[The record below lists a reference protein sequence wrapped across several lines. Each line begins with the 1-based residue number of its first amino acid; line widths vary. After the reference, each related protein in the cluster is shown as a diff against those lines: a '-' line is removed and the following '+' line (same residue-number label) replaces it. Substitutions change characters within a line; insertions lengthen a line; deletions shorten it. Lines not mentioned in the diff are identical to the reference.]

1 MPWMQHK
8 PGNGIIY
15 AADGEIQGNF
25 IYGRGVPQGGILS
38 PWLFN
43 LVIDELLNS
52 LEINQFSVDILAFAD
67 DICVGGSSAVKIQE
81 TVNFIEEWL
90 ESSGMELAKNKCEYL
105 YSTNLLIDGV
115 KPTSGSY
122 MSDISTVLN
131 EFEIDIV
138 DALTCREPQA
148 KESRSKIRDHVALT
162 RQKDVKAKLKI
173 HEWRTER
180 QPPVSATMSPLFNSP
195 FSVSLF
201 HFRLPSFE
209 FGCIKGKEVKN
220 DPRDD
225 CPFCG
230 AKILIMAHTCFLVT
244 VSQRI

>member
-1 MPWMQHK
+1 
-8 PGNGIIY
+8 
-15 AADGEIQGNF
+15 
-25 IYGRGVPQGGILS
+25 
-38 PWLFN
+38 
-43 LVIDELLNS
+43 
-52 LEINQFSVDILAFAD
+52 
-67 DICVGGSSAVKIQE
+67 
-81 TVNFIEEWL
+81 
-90 ESSGMELAKNKCEYL
+90 
-105 YSTNLLIDGV
+105 
-115 KPTSGSY
+115 

-138 DALTCREPQA
+138 DALTCPEPQA
-148 KESRSKIRDHVALT
+148 KEFRRKIRDHVALT

-230 AKILIMAHTCFLVT
+230 AKNSNNGTHMLSCDCLSKDISY
-244 VSQRI
+244 VSRTSCLS

>member
-105 YSTNLLIDGV
+105 YFGKEHATISVGNYPLKSVEGLTYLGLNF
-115 KPTSGSY
+115 TSKMIYTKDVGEEEY
-122 MSDISTVLN
+122 LKAIY
-131 EFEIDIV
+131 
-138 DALTCREPQA
+138 A
-148 KESRSKIRDHVALT
+148 KYSGTSPLQTAKIIRAVRWSKILYGTKNRIICF
-162 RQKDVKAKLKI
+162 RAKKI
-173 HEWRTER
+173 
-180 QPPVSATMSPLFNSP
+180 
-195 FSVSLF
+195 
-201 HFRLPSFE
+201 
-209 FGCIKGKEVKN
+209 
-220 DPRDD
+220 
-225 CPFCG
+225 
-230 AKILIMAHTCFLVT
+230 
-244 VSQRI
+244 